1 MGARYLNVRALLC
14 FWHRG
19 CRARPWGEKT
29 ILLIDGGQPAR
40 FLESAVTER
49 ANTCVA
55 DACAKKVRTHARADF
70 SLRANVRVGVRRR
83 RLGDRGGTGRLVGVA
98 RAYGHNGGLLSCTFN
113 GPPSFVLAPGGQLT
127 GACVCVSV
135 CSCARV
141 CAFVCKHEC
150 FAIILDL
157 RKLLFTN

>member
-70 SLRANVRVGVRRR
+70 SLRVNVRVGVRRR
-83 RLGDRGGTGRLVGVA
+83 RLGDRGGQEGWWVSHARTVIMVGYCLAPLMVHLPLSWRQGASSRA
-98 RAYGHNGGLLSCTFN
+98 RA
-113 GPPSFVLAPGGQLT
+113 
-127 GACVCVSV
+127 SV
-135 CSCARV
+135 CLCARV
-141 CAFVCKHEC
+141 RVCVRAC
-150 FAIILDL
+150 VNMSVL
-157 RKLLFTN
+157 R